1 MEATVLYGARD
12 IRFEDRP
19 EPTILEPTDAII
31 RLPLRASAGRTCGR
45 IAACNRSQHRRRWA
59 TSTAASSRRS
69 AAVSRRSSRA
79 SS

>member
-1 MEATVLYGARD
+1 MQATVLYGERD
-12 IRFEDRP
+12 VRFEDRP

-31 RLPLRASAGRTCGR
+31 RLPSRASADPTCGR
-45 IAACNRSQHRRRWA
+45 TAAFKRFRHRSRWV

-69 AAVSRRSSRA
+69 AAVSRRSSPA